1 MQRKGIWL
9 SGLMAVGSALVGTL
23 VVRAL
28 AVALLDIPPEFL
40 PLAGPGPVIFFTTVA
55 SVAAVGVYAI
65 VRRVALRPNF
75 AFRIIAGVVL
85 VLSIMPDLWLLTEGA
100 EEAFPGA
107 TPAAVGVLILL
118 HVVAAIA
125 VVWSLTAGGDEG
137 DSVSSEA
144 SGG

>member
-1 MQRKGIWL
+1 
-9 SGLMAVGSALVGTL
+9 MAVVSALAATL
-23 VVRAL
+23 LVRWL
-28 AVALLDIPPEFL
+28 AVMVLDIPPEFL

-55 SVAAVGVYAI
+55 SVAAVAVYAV

-85 VLSIMPDLWLLTEGA
+85 VLSVMPDLWLLTDGA

-107 TPAAVGVLILL
+107 TPTAVGVLILL
-118 HVVAAIA
+118 HVVAAVA
-125 VVWSLTAGGDEG
+125 VVGSLTGGGDEG
-137 DSVSSEA
+137 DSVSAEA